1 MTLSV
6 ALWIGAICLLAEGL
20 FSGAELALISADRVV
35 LRGWADRGGR
45 RGKLVRRFLDDPGQ
59 LISTA
64 LVGTN
69 ICVVLSTV
77 VATLVLLQHFPRRG
91 ELLSLLVMTPLVLIF
106 GEIVPKSV
114 FQHYADR
121 WAPRLIYLLS
131 VFRLLFF
138 PLVALGSWITRQ
150 LLRVVRLD
158 QQRLFM
164 SRDELRL
171 LITLPSRGG
180 PDRITAD
187 ERQMISRIFKFST
200 QSVADVMV
208 PLSGVTALPLSAPP
222 GELVRMMA
230 EKRHTRIPLYRSR
243 LDQIEGIVHSFD
255 VLRAEPGTPP
265 AALCRPAI
273 FVPESQ
279 PAGDTLVRLQR
290 EGQGMAVVVDEYGG
304 AVGVVTIEDLLEQ
317 VVGEIEDEHDPRPVD
332 LIRQL
337 GPGHYRVSGRAT
349 VEAFNQLA
357 RAQLPVGGD
366 YESVAGLVLD
376 RCKTIPTAG
385 QRIQVAGAT
394 LLVVKATD
402 RSVEELEIVVGA
414 KPGR

>member
-1 MTLSV
+1 MTLTT
-6 ALWIGAICLLAEGL
+6 ALLIAGICLLAEGF
-20 FSGAELALISADRVV
+20 FSGAELALISADRVL
-35 LRGWADRGGR
+35 LRSWADRGGHR
-45 RGKLVRRFLDDPGQ
+45 ATLVRRFLDDPGQ

-77 VATLVLLQHFPRRG
+77 VATLALLQHFPQRG

-121 WAPRLIYLLS
+121 WAPRVIYLLS
-131 VFRLLFF
+131 AFRLLFF

-150 LLRVVRLD
+150 LLRVVHLD

-171 LITLPSRGG
+171 LITLPSRSG

-187 ERQMISRIFKFST
+187 EQQMISRIFKFSE
-200 QSVADVMV
+200 QAVAEVMV
-208 PLSGVTALPLSAPP
+208 PLSGVTALPLSAPR
-222 GELVRMMA
+222 GELVRVIA
-230 EKRHTRIPLYRSR
+230 EKRHTRIPLYRER
-243 LDQIEGIVHSFD
+243 LDQIEGIVHAFD
-255 VLRAEPGTPP
+255 VLRADPGTPP
-265 AALCRPAI
+265 SALFRPAI

-279 PAGDTLVRLQR
+279 PARDTLVRLQR

-317 VVGEIEDEHDPRPVD
+317 VVGEIEDEHDPRPID
-332 LIRQL
+332 LIRQE
-337 GPGHYRVSGRAT
+337 GPGRYRVKGRAT
-349 VEAFNQLA
+349 VEAFNQVA
-357 RAQLPVGGD
+357 RVQLPVDSD

-385 QRIQVAGAT
+385 QRLQLGGTTITVIA
-394 LLVVKATD
+394 ATD
-402 RSVEELEIVVGA
+402 RSVEELEIVVAA
-414 KPGR
+414 KSGR